1 MKVIKSKKK
10 TSKNPMKKHDN
21 KFVLTFHYDKGEIT
35 PSGIGLETHG
45 TMVDAI
51 LGMVRL
57 MEYINTE
64 AAESGKSITDFIGQ
78 AMRAY
83 ADQMDCSED

>member
-1 MKVIKSKKK
+1 MKVIKSKMK

-21 KFVLTFHYDKGEIT
+21 KFILTFHYDKCDVT
-35 PSGIGLETHG
+35 PCGIGLETHG
-45 TMVDAI
+45 TIVDAI

-64 AAESGKSITDFIGQ
+64 AAENGKSITDFIGQ
-78 AMRAY
+78 AVRAY
-83 ADQMDCSED
+83 ANQMDYGED